1 MDCDSQKKVKIGG
14 VFSGAETKNMI
25 NKREAWSIHARFSWT
40 HELPYKARVAM
51 QSSLIVGREMVS
63 VSYKAGVLF
72 RRVCVFTGWGVG
84 S

>member
-1 MDCDSQKKVKIGG
+1 
-14 VFSGAETKNMI
+14 
-25 NKREAWSIHARFSWT
+25 
-40 HELPYKARVAM
+40 M

-72 RRVCVFTGWGVG
+72 RRACVFTGWGVG